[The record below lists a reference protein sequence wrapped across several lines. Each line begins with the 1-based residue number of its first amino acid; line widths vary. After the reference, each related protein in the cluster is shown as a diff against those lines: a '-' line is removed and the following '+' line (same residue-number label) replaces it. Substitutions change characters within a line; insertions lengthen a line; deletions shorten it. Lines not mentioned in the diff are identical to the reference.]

1 MQLISLKT
9 RIMNP
14 PKDDLFGVLDGVDFD
29 FHEKDVFVV
38 TSKVVSIH
46 QGRTVLND
54 GSVTKDELIE
64 REAEAILAH
73 RKVAGGQVIVTRK
86 NHTIISSA
94 GIDESNANG
103 YFVLWPEH
111 IQDFAKE
118 LQQYLKSRF
127 HVKQCGVVI
136 TDSHSTP
143 LRYGAI
149 GVGIGFYGFIPI
161 KDYRGHED
169 IFGRKFQVQ
178 RANVVD
184 GIAAAAVLAMGEGAE
199 TTPAAIVR
207 GLEGVD
213 FVEGDFY
220 DHWFVPENEDVYY
233 PMFRTDLK

>member
-1 MQLISLKT
+1 MHILPVSV
-9 RIMNP
+9 RVMNP
-14 PKDDLFGVLDGVDFD
+14 PQDNLLAALDAAQFD
-29 FHEKDVFVV
+29 FAEKNILVV
-38 TSKVVSIH
+38 TSKVVAIH

-54 GSVTKDELIE
+54 GRVTKDELIRE
-64 REAEAILAH
+64 EAEEILAH
-73 RKVAGGQVIVTRK
+73 RKVQGGQVVVTRK
-86 NHTIISSA
+86 HHTLVSSA

-118 LQQYLKSRF
+118 VQRYLKDRF

-143 LRYGAI
+143 LRLGAVGI
-149 GVGIGFYGFIPI
+149 GIGFYGFIPI

-184 GIAAAAVLAMGEGAE
+184 GVAAAAVLAMGEGSE
-199 TTPAAIVR
+199 KTPAAVASDIP
-207 GLEGVD
+207 GVD

-220 DHWFVPENEDVYY
+220 DHWFVPEDEDIFY
-233 PMFRTDLK
+233 PLFKGEK